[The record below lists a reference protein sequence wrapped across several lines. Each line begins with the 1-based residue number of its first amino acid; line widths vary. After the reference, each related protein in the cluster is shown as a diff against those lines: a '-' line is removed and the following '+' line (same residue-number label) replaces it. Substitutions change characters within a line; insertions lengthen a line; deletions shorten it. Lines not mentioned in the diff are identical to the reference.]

1 MVVKNKLLIFLFL
14 ILTGS
19 LIRAQSKISIP
30 SYLKTEIKDS
40 IKVEILNSLD
50 SLFAGIDGGK
60 INAGLVDREN
70 FDFSMSFCESFRG
83 LENNGTA
90 KNFYK
95 RQLINLYPVSA
106 SEYLLSIAFVG
117 NQGQEPVIGGIY
129 NIIARNDN
137 NKIFFSNPIKYLTKT
152 WKTMVLGDITYYYRD
167 TINLKRA
174 TEFNEKNRTMAVKLG
189 LTPIKFNFYMCQN
202 FQEIFH
208 IIGCEYDAQNNGT
221 ANSGYIVDPN
231 NLFSIMNNEDFS
243 HDVFH
248 IYAAKIRKQKRNR
261 AAEEGIAYSWGNAYY
276 ADNNGE
282 IANQK
287 ELVTALRKYL
297 RENPRMDL
305 LDLFDNSPKIFNY
318 GSDKISVKSV
328 ISGVICDEVERKKGI
343 EGIKQLIDCGYGDE
357 NLFKCIDE
365 LVQINRD
372 NFSKKVTALIEHE

>member
-1 MVVKNKLLIFLFL
+1 MKKINFPILFL
-14 ILTGS
+14 VFTGS
-19 LIRAQSKISIP
+19 LIQAQSKISIP
-30 SYLKTEIKDS
+30 KYLKTEIKDS

-50 SLFAGIDGGK
+50 SLFAGIDSGN
-60 INAGLVDREN
+60 INAELVDREN
-70 FDFSMSFCESFRG
+70 FDFNMSFFKSFKG
-83 LENNGTA
+83 LENNDTI

-95 RQLINLYPVSA
+95 RQLINFYPVSA
-106 SEYLLSIAFVG
+106 SEYLLSIAYAG
-117 NQGQEPVIGGIY
+117 SQEQEPVIGSIY

-137 NKIFFSNPIKYLTKT
+137 NKIIFSNPIKYLTKT
-152 WKTMVLGDITYYYRD
+152 WKTMVVGDITYYYRD

-189 LTPIKFNFYMCQN
+189 LMPIKFNFYMCRD

-208 IIGCEYDAQNNGT
+208 IIGCEYDLQNNGT

-248 IYAAKIRKQKRNR
+248 IYAAEIRKQKRNR

-287 ELVTALRKYL
+287 ELVSALQKYL
-297 RENPRMDL
+297 REKPKTDL
-305 LDLFDNSPKIFNY
+305 LDLFENNPKIFNY
-318 GSDKISVKSV
+318 GSDKISVKWV
-328 ISGVICDEVERKKGI
+328 ISGVICDEVEREKGLV
-343 EGIKQLIDCGYGDE
+343 GIKQLIDCGYGDE
-357 NLFKCIDE
+357 NFFKCVDKLI
-365 LVQINRD
+365 QINRG
-372 NFSKKVTALIEHE
+372 NFNKKMMVLIEH